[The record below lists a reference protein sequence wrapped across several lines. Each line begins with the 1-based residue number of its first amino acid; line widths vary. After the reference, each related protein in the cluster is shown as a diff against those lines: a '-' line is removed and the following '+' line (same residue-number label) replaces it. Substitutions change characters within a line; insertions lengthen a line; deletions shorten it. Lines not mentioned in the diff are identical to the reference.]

1 MGILASIQSNKHRE
15 VAAVGADASPD
26 EKTSSKCFSEK
37 DLSGGHS
44 IVPPC
49 PPAPSDIST
58 VETQPNLPPPIP
70 CLICSCPAIWSTI
83 YEPNDWKCCDC
94 DPPPGGLEA
103 WHWQRGGWAFVSR
116 RFLLWTVNDRD
127 LIWCP
132 FPRTDLRRLERDID
146 VVTLPVTIAAPG
158 LTQSTTLADRTPQNA
173 NSAA

>member
-70 CLICSCPAIWSTI
+70 CLICSCPSIWSTI
-83 YEPNDWKCCDC
+83 YEPHTWICCDC
-94 DPPPGGLEA
+94 DPPPGGKDGVDA
-103 WHWQRGGWAFVSR
+103 WHWQRGGWAFVAR
-116 RFLLWTVNDRD
+116 RLMLFTVDDDRQ
-127 LIWCP
+127 LVWCP
-132 FPRTDLRRLERDID
+132 FPRTDLRRLEHEID
-146 VVTLPVTIAAPG
+146 VVMIAAPSP
-158 LTQSTTLADRTPQNA
+158 TQSTSLAEQIPKSNL
-173 NSAA
+173 